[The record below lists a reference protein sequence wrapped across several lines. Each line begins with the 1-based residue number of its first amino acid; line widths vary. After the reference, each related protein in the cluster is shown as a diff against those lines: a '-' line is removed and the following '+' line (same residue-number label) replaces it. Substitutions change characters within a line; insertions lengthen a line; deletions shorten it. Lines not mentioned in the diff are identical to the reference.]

1 MSKRIDRRTFVR
13 SALTAGAGVLLAP
26 SAGVER
32 RAEGAAGHRG
42 RLRPGRRL
50 GRARH
55 QRHHPVDAPGRRER
69 LGQRR
74 LRGRAR
80 RGLREGHRERNG
92 GGRRR
97 GRLHRAPARERRL
110 PEARRAVLLPLQDRE
125 RTRRRSGAFA
135 PPGRPDSQRA
145 GADRLLL
152 LPGVHRG
159 LLRRPAATSPSRTST
174 SSSAS
179 ATTSTSR
186 PSFDGLDQRT
196 GHDRRRPRRRR
207 RRRYAEYRAQVLA
220 LPLRR
225 EPAASVTP
233 PTPLVGDVGRP
244 RGRGQLRRRPAR
256 RREPRAAASPSP
268 SAAPTATARG
278 SSTCRAV
285 RDAGA
290 SRRSMARCSLG
301 ARRALHPRPRAST
314 AATSRATRRTQR
326 SPSRARRPRPTTR
339 RARCSAPSRR
349 RG

>member
-55 QRHHPVDAPGRRER
+55 QRDHAVDAPGGRDR

-80 RGLREGHRERNG
+80 RGLREGRRERHG

-97 GRLHRAPARERRL
+97 GRLHGAPARERRL
-110 PEARRAVLLPLQDRE
+110 PRARRAVLLPLQDRGGLVARRALSHRPAGRLE
-125 RTRRRSGAFA
+125 RDG
-135 PPGRPDSQRA
+135 P
-145 GADRLLL
+145 DRLLL

-159 LLRRPAATSPSRTST
+159 LLRRPP
-174 SSSAS
+174 
-179 ATTSTSR
+179 R
-186 PSFDGLDQRT
+186 PRRAGRRPRRLPRRLHLRAGLRLDGLDQCARP
-196 GHDRRRPRRRR
+196 HRRLGRRRR
-207 RRRYAEYRAQVLA
+207 GADARRVPAQVLA
-220 LPLRR
+220 LPHRR
-225 EPAASVTP
+225 EPARGP
-233 PTPLVGDVGRP
+233 PPLRARRRVGRP

-256 RREPRAAASPSP
+256 RRGQEPPRALRRAPRQRLPRVVRAH
-268 SAAPTATARG
+268 AAPARG
-278 SSTCRAV
+278 PAEDLRLAAAGQRRAVPARLAPVPRRPAVQPDGRRAV
-285 RDAGA
+285 R
-290 SRRSMARCSLG
+290 
-301 ARRALHPRPRAST
+301 
-314 AATSRATRRTQR
+314 
-326 SPSRARRPRPTTR
+326 SRARRRRPTTR